1 MSRLTWKRSLRSFDS
16 SWMETGCGRWPGGG
30 GGADAGDA
38 GGYAAAPLLRR
49 DHAGSGG
56 RLGSADGGAEAQA
69 AAAAQTAA
77 ATPTQTP

>member
-1 MSRLTWKRSLRSFDS
+1 MTLSRGDQQDS
-16 SWMETGCGRWPGGG
+16 T
-30 GGADAGDA
+30 

-56 RLGSADGGAEAQA
+56 RLGGADGGAGAGGGGGS
-69 AAAAQTAA
+69 AAQTAA